1 MRPKEFVEPLARLTG
16 IRYPFRH
23 LLVHLHHCYVEPT
36 MKKLFLLACT
46 LVTVAGGSTL
56 LWAQTELVPCSPV
69 PNGCR
74 VIDGCKCTNVGGT
87 KVCSDVIECGG
98 T

>member
-1 MRPKEFVEPLARLTG
+1 
-16 IRYPFRH
+16 
-23 LLVHLHHCYVEPT
+23 

-69 PNGCR
+69 PDGCR
-74 VIDGCKCTNVGGT
+74 LIEGCKCENVGGT
-87 KVCSDVIECGG
+87 RVCSDKIQCG
-98 T
+98 